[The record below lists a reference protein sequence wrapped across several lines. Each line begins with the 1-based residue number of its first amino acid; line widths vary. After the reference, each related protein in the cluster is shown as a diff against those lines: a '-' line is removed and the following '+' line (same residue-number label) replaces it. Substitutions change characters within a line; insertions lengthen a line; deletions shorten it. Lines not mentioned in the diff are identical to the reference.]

1 MTKTELI
8 DRVAESAKMTRKDA
22 GEAVSAVLEAITG
35 ALAKGDKV
43 QLIGFGSFE
52 VRQRS
57 AREGHDPQDPKKIIK
72 IPAKKV
78 PVFRAGKALKD
89 SVL

>member
-8 DRVAESAKMTRKDA
+8 DQVAVSAGITKKDA
-22 GEAVSAVLEAITG
+22 GAAVGAVIDSITR
-35 ALAKGDKV
+35 ALVGGDKV

-52 VRQRS
+52 VRTRA
-57 AREGHDPQDPKKIIK
+57 ARDGHDPQDPKKVIR
-72 IPAKKV
+72 IPEKKV
-78 PVFRAGKALKD
+78 PVFKAGKALKE